1 MKLIEIYPRIIT
13 IYVHK
18 HYLIQVDDDPEDV
31 TESEHH
37 DNADEDEG
45 NAFIPVISPDASPG
59 LDVPAPPDGLVEQS
73 VEDWQDEERAQGH
86 HQEVSQEDVV
96 TDVVGVLSQL
106 GGADSESRL
115 LVGGVG
121 LDGGQVGAGG
131 QQIIWSLQTG
141 VELKPALE
149 ENIVK
154 YQHQHQHV

>member
-1 MKLIEIYPRIIT
+1 M
-13 IYVHK
+13 
-18 HYLIQVDDDPEDV
+18 
-31 TESEHH
+31 
-37 DNADEDEG
+37 
-45 NAFIPVISPDASPG
+45 ISPDASPG
-59 LDVPAPPDGLVEQS
+59 LDVPAPPDCLVEQS
-73 VEDWQDEERAQGH
+73 VEDRQDEERAQGH

-131 QQIIWSLQTG
+131 QQIIWCLQTG